1 MNDLRLIFRY
11 GKPYR
16 RDLWAAA
23 GLIFIECI
31 FEMVIPVLMS
41 TLVDEGVPSHNM
53 AIILRQGGLMALCA
67 VLALITGLLYARYA
81 ARFANGFAAELR
93 LAEYAAVQKF
103 DFANLDHFSSAS
115 LVTRMT
121 TDATVLLNA
130 INAGLR
136 PFVRSPVMLAM
147 GLGMAF
153 LLSPKLTIVFLITTP
168 ILTILLTLIVR
179 KVGPLYGRQQSAV
192 DHLNSRIQESLT
204 AIRAIKAFVRG
215 DYENEQFNAVN
226 TELSDASTETFR
238 YAVLN
243 LPAFQTIMYTAI
255 VCIMWF
261 GGGFILQ
268 GDMSV
273 GQLTAF
279 LSYVL
284 QVLNSVMMFSGAF
297 LQMTRSLASARRI
310 REVLT
315 EQPDLSNA
323 AEPVDTVPNGQ
334 IDFEGVSFKYNAAAQ
349 KSALSDITLHI
360 PAGATVGII
369 GGTGSAKTTLVQLI
383 PRLYD
388 ATEGTVKVGGRDVR
402 DYDLTAL
409 QDAVGIVLQKNLLFS
424 GTIRDNL
431 KWGNPDAAEEQLW
444 AACRAA
450 HADEFLDRMP
460 DGLDTDLGQ
469 GGVNVSGGQKQR
481 LCIARTL
488 LKHPKVLI
496 FDDSTSAV
504 DTATESGI
512 RRALAE
518 LTDVTKLIIA
528 QRISSVQS
536 ADLIVILEDGRL
548 HAVGTHAELLEKD
561 TIYQEI
567 YYSQRKGGDPDGEEK
582 ESHRRQAP
590 AESAPHAGA
599 VQRLSGPPPHHDRP
613 GGAAGGHQRPGR
625 TVWYLHDPPGGQR
638 PAGKRQQNLP
648 SRGRGPYRLHLYHW
662 CAVHPGLY
670 PADGARRT
678 KSTAGDPPGS
688 VCPPADPAAAVL

>member
-297 LQMTRSLASARRI
+297 LQMTRSLASAHRI

-315 EQPDLSNA
+315 EQPDLANA

-388 ATEGTVKVGGRDVR
+388 ATEGTVKVGGHDVR

-409 QDAVGIVLQKNLLFS
+409 RDAVGIVLQKNLLFS

-504 DTATESGI
+504 DTTTESGI

-548 HAVGTHAELLEKD
+548 HAVGTHAELLAKD

-567 YYSQRKGGDPDGEEK
+567 YYSQMKGGDPDGE
-582 ESHRRQAP
+582 
-590 AESAPHAGA
+590 
-599 VQRLSGPPPHHDRP
+599 
-613 GGAAGGHQRPGR
+613 
-625 TVWYLHDPPGGQR
+625 
-638 PAGKRQQNLP
+638 
-648 SRGRGPYRLHLYHW
+648 
-662 CAVHPGLY
+662 
-670 PADGARRT
+670 
-678 KSTAGDPPGS
+678 
-688 VCPPADPAAAVL
+688 

>member
-1 MNDLRLIFRY
+1 MQDLRLIFSY

-16 RDLWAAA
+16 RDLFTAV

-41 TLVDEGVPSHNM
+41 TLVDDGVPDHNM
-53 AIILRQGGLMALCA
+53 AVIFRQGGLMILCA
-67 VLALITGLLYARYA
+67 VLALITGLLYARFA
-81 ARFANGFAAELR
+81 ARFANGFASELR

-103 DFANLDHFSSAS
+103 DFANLDHFSDAS

-121 TDATVLLNA
+121 TDVTVMLNA
-130 INAGLR
+130 VNSGLR
-136 PFVRSPVMLAM
+136 PLVRSPVMLAM
-147 GLGMAF
+147 GLAMAC
-153 LLSPKLTIVFLITTP
+153 LLSPKLTLVFLITTP
-168 ILTILLTLIVR
+168 ILAVVLAWIVL

-192 DHLNSRIQESLT
+192 DHLNGRIQESLT

-215 DYENEQFNAVN
+215 DHENAQFDAVN

-243 LPAFQTIMYTAI
+243 LPAFQTVMYTAI
-255 VCIMWF
+255 VCILWF
-261 GGGFILQ
+261 GGNFVLVGS
-268 GDMSV
+268 MTV

-284 QVLNSVMMFSGAF
+284 QVINSVMLFSGVF
-297 LQMTRSLASARRI
+297 LQMSRSLASASRI

-315 EQPDLSNA
+315 EQPDLANA
-323 AEPVDTVPNGQ
+323 AKPLTAIPDGA
-334 IDFEGVSFKYNAAAQ
+334 IDFENVSFKYNVKAKKNAI
-349 KSALSDITLHI
+349 SDITLHI
-360 PAGATVGII
+360 PAGATVGVI
-369 GGTGSAKTTLVQLI
+369 GGTGAAKTTLVQLI

-388 ATEGTVKVGGRDVR
+388 ATAGTVKVGGRDVR
-402 DYDLTAL
+402 DYDLAAL
-409 QDAVGIVLQKNLLFS
+409 RDAVGIVLQKNLLFS
-424 GTIRDNL
+424 GSIRDNL
-431 KWGNPDAAEEQLW
+431 KWGNPDATDDELW

-450 HADEFLDRMP
+450 HADEFLARMP
-460 DGLDTDLGQ
+460 AGLDTDLGQ
-469 GGVNVSGGQKQR
+469 GGCNVSGGQKQR

-548 HAVGTHAELLEKD
+548 HAVGTHDELLQKD

-567 YYSQRKGGDPDGEEK
+567 YHSQMKGGDADGE
-582 ESHRRQAP
+582 
-590 AESAPHAGA
+590 A
-599 VQRLSGPPPHHDRP
+599 V
-613 GGAAGGHQRPGR
+613 
-625 TVWYLHDPPGGQR
+625 
-638 PAGKRQQNLP
+638 
-648 SRGRGPYRLHLYHW
+648 RG
-662 CAVHPGLY
+662 
-670 PADGARRT
+670 
-678 KSTAGDPPGS
+678 
-688 VCPPADPAAAVL
+688 

>member
-179 KVGPLYGRQQSAV
+179 KVGPLYDRQQSAV

-315 EQPDLSNA
+315 EQPDLANA

-349 KSALSDITLHI
+349 KNALSDITLHI

-402 DYDLTAL
+402 DYDLAAL
-409 QDAVGIVLQKNLLFS
+409 RDAVGIVLQKNLLFS

-450 HADEFLDRMP
+450 YADEFLDRMP

-548 HAVGTHAELLEKD
+548 HAVGTHAELLAKD

-567 YYSQRKGGDPDGEEK
+567 YYSQMKGGDPDGE
-582 ESHRRQAP
+582 
-590 AESAPHAGA
+590 
-599 VQRLSGPPPHHDRP
+599 
-613 GGAAGGHQRPGR
+613 
-625 TVWYLHDPPGGQR
+625 
-638 PAGKRQQNLP
+638 
-648 SRGRGPYRLHLYHW
+648 
-662 CAVHPGLY
+662 
-670 PADGARRT
+670 
-678 KSTAGDPPGS
+678 
-688 VCPPADPAAAVL
+688 

>member
-168 ILTILLTLIVR
+168 ILTILLTLIVC

-279 LSYVL
+279 LRYVL

-315 EQPDLSNA
+315 EQPDLANA

-409 QDAVGIVLQKNLLFS
+409 RDAVGIVLQKNLLFS

-567 YYSQRKGGDPDGEEK
+567 YYSQMKGGDPDGE
-582 ESHRRQAP
+582 
-590 AESAPHAGA
+590 
-599 VQRLSGPPPHHDRP
+599 
-613 GGAAGGHQRPGR
+613 
-625 TVWYLHDPPGGQR
+625 
-638 PAGKRQQNLP
+638 
-648 SRGRGPYRLHLYHW
+648 
-662 CAVHPGLY
+662 
-670 PADGARRT
+670 
-678 KSTAGDPPGS
+678 
-688 VCPPADPAAAVL
+688 

>member
-168 ILTILLTLIVR
+168 ILTILLALIVR

-315 EQPDLSNA
+315 EQPDLANA

-383 PRLYD
+383 PRLYN

-409 QDAVGIVLQKNLLFS
+409 RDAVGIVLQKNLLFS

-548 HAVGTHAELLEKD
+548 HAVGTHAELLAKD

-567 YYSQRKGGDPDGEEK
+567 YYSQMKGGDPDGE
-582 ESHRRQAP
+582 
-590 AESAPHAGA
+590 
-599 VQRLSGPPPHHDRP
+599 
-613 GGAAGGHQRPGR
+613 
-625 TVWYLHDPPGGQR
+625 
-638 PAGKRQQNLP
+638 
-648 SRGRGPYRLHLYHW
+648 
-662 CAVHPGLY
+662 
-670 PADGARRT
+670 
-678 KSTAGDPPGS
+678 
-688 VCPPADPAAAVL
+688 

>member
-41 TLVDEGVPSHNM
+41 PLVDEGVPSHNM

-168 ILTILLTLIVR
+168 ILTILLTLIVC

-297 LQMTRSLASARRI
+297 LQMPRPLASARRI

-315 EQPDLSNA
+315 EQPDLANA
-323 AEPVDTVPNGQ
+323 ADPLETVPNGQ

-409 QDAVGIVLQKNLLFS
+409 RDAVGIVLQKNLLFS

-567 YYSQRKGGDPDGEEK
+567 YYSQMKGGDPDGE
-582 ESHRRQAP
+582 
-590 AESAPHAGA
+590 
-599 VQRLSGPPPHHDRP
+599 
-613 GGAAGGHQRPGR
+613 
-625 TVWYLHDPPGGQR
+625 
-638 PAGKRQQNLP
+638 
-648 SRGRGPYRLHLYHW
+648 
-662 CAVHPGLY
+662 
-670 PADGARRT
+670 
-678 KSTAGDPPGS
+678 
-688 VCPPADPAAAVL
+688 

>member
-11 GKPYR
+11 GRPYR
-16 RDLWAAA
+16 RDLWLAS

-41 TLVDEGVPSHNM
+41 TLVDKGVPSHDM
-53 AIILRQGGLMALCA
+53 GIILRQGALMALCA
-67 VLALITGLLYARYA
+67 VLALITGLLYARFA

-93 LAEYAAVQKF
+93 LAEYKAVQKF

-136 PFVRSPVMLAM
+136 PFVRSPVMLCM
-147 GLGMAF
+147 GLAMAF
-153 LLSPKLTIVFLITTP
+153 LLSPKLTVVFLVTTP
-168 ILTILLTLIVR
+168 ILAVLLTLIVR
-179 KVGPLYGRQQSAV
+179 KVGPLYGRQQAAV

-215 DYENEQFNAVN
+215 DYENAQFDAVN

-238 YAVLN
+238 FAVLN
-243 LPAFQTIMYTAI
+243 LPAFQAVMYTAI

-297 LQMTRSLASARRI
+297 LQMTRSLASAHRI

-315 EQPDLSNA
+315 EQPDLANA
-323 AEPVDTVPNGQ
+323 EKPVETVPNGQ
-334 IDFEGVSFKYNAAAQ
+334 IDFENVSFKYNASAQ
-349 KSALSDITLHI
+349 KNALSDITLHI

-369 GGTGSAKTTLVQLI
+369 GGTGAAKTTLVQLI

-388 ATEGTVKVGGRDVR
+388 ATAGTVKVGGRDVR
-402 DYDLTAL
+402 DYDLAAL
-409 QDAVGIVLQKNLLFS
+409 RDAVGIVLQKNLLFS

-431 KWGNPDAAEEQLW
+431 KWGNPTATDDQLW

-450 HADEFLDRMP
+450 HADEFLTRMP
-460 DGLDTDLGQ
+460 AGLDTDLGQ

-512 RRALAE
+512 RHALAE

-548 HAVGTHAELLEKD
+548 HAVGTHAQLLKND

-567 YYSQRKGGDPDGEEK
+567 YRSQMKGDDSDG
-582 ESHRRQAP
+582 Q
-590 AESAPHAGA
+590 
-599 VQRLSGPPPHHDRP
+599 
-613 GGAAGGHQRPGR
+613 
-625 TVWYLHDPPGGQR
+625 
-638 PAGKRQQNLP
+638 
-648 SRGRGPYRLHLYHW
+648 
-662 CAVHPGLY
+662 
-670 PADGARRT
+670 
-678 KSTAGDPPGS
+678 
-688 VCPPADPAAAVL
+688 

>member
-168 ILTILLTLIVR
+168 ILTILLTLIVC

-284 QVLNSVMMFSGAF
+284 QVLNPFMMFPGAF
-297 LQMTRSLASARRI
+297 LQMPRSRASARRI

-315 EQPDLSNA
+315 EQPDLANA
-323 AEPVDTVPNGQ
+323 ADPLETVPNGQ

-388 ATEGTVKVGGRDVR
+388 ATEGTVKVGGHDVR

-409 QDAVGIVLQKNLLFS
+409 RDAVGIVLQKNLLFS

-567 YYSQRKGGDPDGEEK
+567 YYSQMKGGDPDGE
-582 ESHRRQAP
+582 
-590 AESAPHAGA
+590 
-599 VQRLSGPPPHHDRP
+599 
-613 GGAAGGHQRPGR
+613 
-625 TVWYLHDPPGGQR
+625 
-638 PAGKRQQNLP
+638 
-648 SRGRGPYRLHLYHW
+648 
-662 CAVHPGLY
+662 
-670 PADGARRT
+670 
-678 KSTAGDPPGS
+678 
-688 VCPPADPAAAVL
+688 

>member
-31 FEMVIPVLMS
+31 FEMIIPVLMS

-53 AIILRQGGLMALCA
+53 AIILRQGGLMTLCA

-168 ILTILLTLIVR
+168 ILTILLALIVR

-315 EQPDLSNA
+315 EQPDLANA

-349 KSALSDITLHI
+349 KSALCDITLHI

-409 QDAVGIVLQKNLLFS
+409 RDAVGIVLQKNLLFS

-536 ADLIVILEDGRL
+536 AELIVILEDGRL
-548 HAVGTHAELLEKD
+548 HAVGTHAELLAKD

-567 YYSQRKGGDPDGEEK
+567 YYSQMKGGDPDGE
-582 ESHRRQAP
+582 
-590 AESAPHAGA
+590 
-599 VQRLSGPPPHHDRP
+599 
-613 GGAAGGHQRPGR
+613 
-625 TVWYLHDPPGGQR
+625 
-638 PAGKRQQNLP
+638 
-648 SRGRGPYRLHLYHW
+648 
-662 CAVHPGLY
+662 
-670 PADGARRT
+670 
-678 KSTAGDPPGS
+678 
-688 VCPPADPAAAVL
+688 

>member
-1 MNDLRLIFRY
+1 MQDLRMIFGY

-16 RDLWAAA
+16 KDLFAAV
-23 GLIFIECI
+23 GLIFVECI

-41 TLVDEGVPSHNM
+41 TLVDDGVPDHNM
-53 AIILRQGGLMALCA
+53 AVIFRQGGLMILCA

-81 ARFANGFAAELR
+81 ARFANGFASELR

-103 DFANLDHFSSAS
+103 DFANLDRFSNAS

-121 TDATVLLNA
+121 TDVTVMLNA
-130 INAGLR
+130 VNTGLR
-136 PFVRSPVMLAM
+136 PLVRSPVMLGM
-147 GLGMAF
+147 GLAMACV
-153 LLSPKLTIVFLITTP
+153 LSPRLTLVFLITTP
-168 ILTILLTLIVR
+168 ILAAVLAWIVS

-192 DHLNSRIQESLT
+192 DHLNGRIQESLT

-215 DYENEQFNAVN
+215 DYENDQFNTVN
-226 TELSDASTETFR
+226 AELSDASTETFR

-243 LPAFQTIMYTAI
+243 LPAFQAVMYTAI
-255 VCIMWF
+255 VCILWF
-261 GGGFILQ
+261 GGGFVLH
-268 GDMSV
+268 GTMSV

-315 EQPDLSNA
+315 EQPDLANA
-323 AEPVDTVPNGQ
+323 ADPLETVPNGQ

-388 ATEGTVKVGGRDVR
+388 TTEGTVKVGGRDVR

-409 QDAVGIVLQKNLLFS
+409 RDAVGIVLQKNLLFS

-567 YYSQRKGGDPDGEEK
+567 YYSQMKGGDPDGE
-582 ESHRRQAP
+582 
-590 AESAPHAGA
+590 
-599 VQRLSGPPPHHDRP
+599 
-613 GGAAGGHQRPGR
+613 
-625 TVWYLHDPPGGQR
+625 
-638 PAGKRQQNLP
+638 
-648 SRGRGPYRLHLYHW
+648 
-662 CAVHPGLY
+662 
-670 PADGARRT
+670 
-678 KSTAGDPPGS
+678 
-688 VCPPADPAAAVL
+688 

>member
-315 EQPDLSNA
+315 EQPDLANA

-409 QDAVGIVLQKNLLFS
+409 RDAVGIVLQKNLLFS

-548 HAVGTHAELLEKD
+548 HAVGAHAELLAKD

-567 YYSQRKGGDPDGEEK
+567 YYSQMKGGDPDGE
-582 ESHRRQAP
+582 
-590 AESAPHAGA
+590 
-599 VQRLSGPPPHHDRP
+599 
-613 GGAAGGHQRPGR
+613 
-625 TVWYLHDPPGGQR
+625 
-638 PAGKRQQNLP
+638 
-648 SRGRGPYRLHLYHW
+648 
-662 CAVHPGLY
+662 
-670 PADGARRT
+670 
-678 KSTAGDPPGS
+678 
-688 VCPPADPAAAVL
+688 

>member
-315 EQPDLSNA
+315 EQPDLANA

-383 PRLYD
+383 PSLYD
-388 ATEGTVKVGGRDVR
+388 TTEGTVKVGGRDVR

-409 QDAVGIVLQKNLLFS
+409 RDAVGIVLQKNLLFS

-548 HAVGTHAELLEKD
+548 HAVGTHAELLAKD

-567 YYSQRKGGDPDGEEK
+567 YYSQMKGGDPDGE
-582 ESHRRQAP
+582 
-590 AESAPHAGA
+590 
-599 VQRLSGPPPHHDRP
+599 
-613 GGAAGGHQRPGR
+613 
-625 TVWYLHDPPGGQR
+625 
-638 PAGKRQQNLP
+638 
-648 SRGRGPYRLHLYHW
+648 
-662 CAVHPGLY
+662 
-670 PADGARRT
+670 
-678 KSTAGDPPGS
+678 
-688 VCPPADPAAAVL
+688 

>member
-1 MNDLRLIFRY
+1 MQDLRLIFSY

-16 RDLWAAA
+16 RDLFTAV

-41 TLVDEGVPSHNM
+41 TLVDDGVPDHNM
-53 AIILRQGGLMALCA
+53 AVIFRQGGLMILCA
-67 VLALITGLLYARYA
+67 VLALITGLLYARFA
-81 ARFANGFAAELR
+81 ARFANGFASELR

-103 DFANLDHFSSAS
+103 DFANLDHFSDAS

-121 TDATVLLNA
+121 TDVTVMLNA
-130 INAGLR
+130 VNSGLR
-136 PFVRSPVMLAM
+136 PLVRSPVMLAM
-147 GLGMAF
+147 GLAMAC
-153 LLSPKLTIVFLITTP
+153 LLSPKLTLVFLITTP
-168 ILTILLTLIVR
+168 ILAVVLAWIVL

-192 DHLNSRIQESLT
+192 DHLNGRIQESLT

-215 DYENEQFNAVN
+215 DHENAQFDAVN

-243 LPAFQTIMYTAI
+243 LPAFQTVMYTAI
-255 VCIMWF
+255 VCILWF
-261 GGGFILQ
+261 GGNFVLVGS
-268 GDMSV
+268 MTV

-284 QVLNSVMMFSGAF
+284 QVINSVMLFSGVF
-297 LQMTRSLASARRI
+297 LQMSRSLASASRI

-315 EQPDLSNA
+315 EQPDLANA
-323 AEPVDTVPNGQ
+323 EEPLTAIPDGA
-334 IDFEGVSFKYNAAAQ
+334 IDFEDVSFKYNVKA
-349 KSALSDITLHI
+349 KKNALSDITLHI
-360 PAGATVGII
+360 PAGATVGVI
-369 GGTGSAKTTLVQLI
+369 GGTGAAKTTLVQLI

-388 ATEGTVKVGGRDVR
+388 ATAGTVKVGGRDVR

-409 QDAVGIVLQKNLLFS
+409 RDAVGIVLQKNLLFS
-424 GTIRDNL
+424 GSIRDNL
-431 KWGNPDAAEEQLW
+431 KWGNPDATDDELW

-450 HADEFLDRMP
+450 HADEFLARMP
-460 DGLDTDLGQ
+460 AGLDTDLGQ
-469 GGVNVSGGQKQR
+469 GGCNVSGGQKQR

-548 HAVGTHAELLEKD
+548 HAVGTHDELLQKD

-567 YYSQRKGGDPDGEEK
+567 YHSQMKGGDADGE
-582 ESHRRQAP
+582 
-590 AESAPHAGA
+590 A
-599 VQRLSGPPPHHDRP
+599 V
-613 GGAAGGHQRPGR
+613 
-625 TVWYLHDPPGGQR
+625 
-638 PAGKRQQNLP
+638 
-648 SRGRGPYRLHLYHW
+648 RG
-662 CAVHPGLY
+662 
-670 PADGARRT
+670 
-678 KSTAGDPPGS
+678 
-688 VCPPADPAAAVL
+688 

>member
-147 GLGMAF
+147 GLCMAF

-168 ILTILLTLIVR
+168 ILTILLALIVR

-315 EQPDLSNA
+315 EQPDLANA
-323 AEPVDTVPNGQ
+323 AEPLETVPNGQ

-409 QDAVGIVLQKNLLFS
+409 RDAVGIVLQKNLLFS

-567 YYSQRKGGDPDGEEK
+567 YYSQMKGGDPDGE
-582 ESHRRQAP
+582 
-590 AESAPHAGA
+590 
-599 VQRLSGPPPHHDRP
+599 
-613 GGAAGGHQRPGR
+613 
-625 TVWYLHDPPGGQR
+625 
-638 PAGKRQQNLP
+638 
-648 SRGRGPYRLHLYHW
+648 
-662 CAVHPGLY
+662 
-670 PADGARRT
+670 
-678 KSTAGDPPGS
+678 
-688 VCPPADPAAAVL
+688 

>member
-315 EQPDLSNA
+315 EQPDLANA

-349 KSALSDITLHI
+349 KSSLSDITLHI

-409 QDAVGIVLQKNLLFS
+409 RDAVGIVLQKNLLFS

-548 HAVGTHAELLEKD
+548 HAVGTHAELLAKD

-567 YYSQRKGGDPDGEEK
+567 YYSQMKGGDPDGE
-582 ESHRRQAP
+582 
-590 AESAPHAGA
+590 
-599 VQRLSGPPPHHDRP
+599 
-613 GGAAGGHQRPGR
+613 
-625 TVWYLHDPPGGQR
+625 
-638 PAGKRQQNLP
+638 
-648 SRGRGPYRLHLYHW
+648 
-662 CAVHPGLY
+662 
-670 PADGARRT
+670 
-678 KSTAGDPPGS
+678 
-688 VCPPADPAAAVL
+688 

>member
-168 ILTILLTLIVR
+168 ILTILLTIIVC

-255 VCIMWF
+255 ICIMWF

-315 EQPDLSNA
+315 EQPALANA
-323 AEPVDTVPNGQ
+323 ADPLETVPNGQ

-409 QDAVGIVLQKNLLFS
+409 RDAVGIVLQKNLLFS

-481 LCIARTL
+481 LCIARAL
-488 LKHPKVLI
+488 LKKPRILI
-496 FDDSTSAV
+496 LDDSTSAV
-504 DTATESGI
+504 DTATDARI
-512 RRALAE
+512 RQAFRE
-518 LTDVTKLIIA
+518 EIPDTTKLIIA
-528 QRISSVQS
+528 QRVASVEH
-536 ADLIVILEDGRL
+536 ADLILVLDDGRI
-548 HAVGTHAELLEKD
+548 VDQGTHTELLNRSP
-561 TIYQEI
+561 IYQEV
-567 YYSQRKGGDPDGEEK
+567 YQSQRKGGDE
-582 ESHRRQAP
+582 HAQNP
-590 AESAPHAGA
+590 A
-599 VQRLSGPPPHHDRP
+599 
-613 GGAAGGHQRPGR
+613 
-625 TVWYLHDPPGGQR
+625 
-638 PAGKRQQNLP
+638 
-648 SRGRGPYRLHLYHW
+648 
-662 CAVHPGLY
+662 
-670 PADGARRT
+670 
-678 KSTAGDPPGS
+678 
-688 VCPPADPAAAVL
+688 

>member
-192 DHLNSRIQESLT
+192 DHLNGRIQESLT

-215 DYENEQFNAVN
+215 DYENDQFNTVN
-226 TELSDASTETFR
+226 AELSDASTETFR

-243 LPAFQTIMYTAI
+243 LPAFQAVMYTAI
-255 VCIMWF
+255 VCILWF
-261 GGGFILQ
+261 GGGFVLH
-268 GDMSV
+268 GTMSV

-315 EQPDLSNA
+315 EQPDLANA
-323 AEPVDTVPNGQ
+323 SEPVDTVPNGQ
-334 IDFEGVSFKYNAAAQ
+334 IDFEGVSFKYNVAAQ

-409 QDAVGIVLQKNLLFS
+409 RDAVGIVLQKNLLFS

-567 YYSQRKGGDPDGEEK
+567 YYSQMKGGDPDGE
-582 ESHRRQAP
+582 
-590 AESAPHAGA
+590 
-599 VQRLSGPPPHHDRP
+599 
-613 GGAAGGHQRPGR
+613 
-625 TVWYLHDPPGGQR
+625 
-638 PAGKRQQNLP
+638 
-648 SRGRGPYRLHLYHW
+648 
-662 CAVHPGLY
+662 
-670 PADGARRT
+670 
-678 KSTAGDPPGS
+678 
-688 VCPPADPAAAVL
+688 

>member
-168 ILTILLTLIVR
+168 ILTILLTLIVC

-268 GDMSV
+268 GNMSV

-315 EQPDLSNA
+315 EQPDLANA
-323 AEPVDTVPNGQ
+323 ADPLETVPNGQ

-409 QDAVGIVLQKNLLFS
+409 RDAVGIVLQKNLLFS

-518 LTDVTKLIIA
+518 LTDATKLIIA

-567 YYSQRKGGDPDGEEK
+567 YYSQMKGGDPDGE
-582 ESHRRQAP
+582 
-590 AESAPHAGA
+590 
-599 VQRLSGPPPHHDRP
+599 
-613 GGAAGGHQRPGR
+613 
-625 TVWYLHDPPGGQR
+625 
-638 PAGKRQQNLP
+638 
-648 SRGRGPYRLHLYHW
+648 
-662 CAVHPGLY
+662 
-670 PADGARRT
+670 
-678 KSTAGDPPGS
+678 
-688 VCPPADPAAAVL
+688 

>member
-315 EQPDLSNA
+315 AQPDLANA

-388 ATEGTVKVGGRDVR
+388 TTEGTVKVGGRDVR

-409 QDAVGIVLQKNLLFS
+409 RDAVGIVLQKNLLFS

-548 HAVGTHAELLEKD
+548 HAVGTHAELLAKD

-567 YYSQRKGGDPDGEEK
+567 YYSQMKGGDPDGE
-582 ESHRRQAP
+582 
-590 AESAPHAGA
+590 
-599 VQRLSGPPPHHDRP
+599 
-613 GGAAGGHQRPGR
+613 
-625 TVWYLHDPPGGQR
+625 
-638 PAGKRQQNLP
+638 
-648 SRGRGPYRLHLYHW
+648 
-662 CAVHPGLY
+662 
-670 PADGARRT
+670 
-678 KSTAGDPPGS
+678 
-688 VCPPADPAAAVL
+688 